1 MNHAQI
7 ARLLNS
13 VPATTEQRHL
23 KRVEGYAFTARRVET
38 RIDSL
43 RLELELALRGVDEAV
58 PEGRGD
64 DAADAALALALDL
77 DSLERIQPRVDSW
90 LRVAVSSVC
99 DDPGLAP
106 FGEGPT
112 A

>member
-1 MNHAQI
+1 M
-7 ARLLNS
+7 
-13 VPATTEQRHL
+13 
-23 KRVEGYAFTARRVET
+23 KRVEGYAYTARRVET

-43 RLELELALRGVDEAV
+43 RIELERALRGVDEAV

-64 DAADAALALALDL
+64 EAADKALDLARDL